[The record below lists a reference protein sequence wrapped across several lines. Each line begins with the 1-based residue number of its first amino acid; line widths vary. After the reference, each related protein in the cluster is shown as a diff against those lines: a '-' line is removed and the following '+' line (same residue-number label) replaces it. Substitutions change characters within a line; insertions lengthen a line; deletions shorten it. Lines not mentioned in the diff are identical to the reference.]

1 MQMKRI
7 AVITARGGSKR
18 IPRKNIKLFLGK
30 PILHYSIEAALAS
43 GIFDEVM
50 VSTEDAEIAE
60 IARQAGAAVP
70 FYRTER
76 TSGDFATTADVIAE
90 VIEEYAKRGQQFD
103 ELCCIY
109 PTAPFI
115 TAQKLK
121 EAMELLTEKGCDG
134 VLPVVRFSFPPQRC
148 VVIKDSMLQP
158 KWQEYMNARS
168 QDLEPYYH
176 DCGQFYCISIKA
188 FEKQHTMVMQ
198 NMVPYVM
205 SELDVQD
212 IDTEE
217 DWQIAE
223 MKYRLRMQD
232 RQDADIPTDKMT
244 ANRQTAADCSALD
257 GQTESIYAE
266 APAPVC
272 RIKNRLIGDG
282 HPAYIIAEMSAN
294 HAGSIE
300 RAKEIIRAARE
311 SGADCIKIQTY
322 TQDTLTIDCD
332 NEYFNIT
339 DGTWKGENLY
349 SLYGKAYTPWEW
361 QAELKAEADRIGID
375 FFSTPFDNSAVDF
388 LEGIG
393 VEFYKIASFEMVD
406 IPLIEYVASKGK
418 PIIMSTGM
426 ATREEIEEAV
436 AAVKRQGNENLILL
450 KCSSAYPAI
459 SADMHLKTIQHMKA
473 QFGVPVGLSDHSMG
487 SLGAATAVALGAAVI
502 EKHFCM
508 SREIDNPDASFS
520 MTPEEFKQ
528 MVEDIRNVEKAVGG
542 VSYGVSEQEKGSMGF
557 RRSLFVVEDMKA
569 GDVIT
574 EQNVRSIRPA
584 YGMKPKYYPYVLG
597 KKVCTDMKRGTP
609 LQMEHIADLRP
620 ACADDEALLLTWKN
634 DETARKF
641 ALSPKV
647 VSGQEHA
654 AWFYKMLQS
663 SDTCLYIMQSGSTP
677 VGQLRLDADG
687 ADARISYS
695 VAKEQ
700 RGFGYGELLLLLAEE
715 KAKENTAVT
724 RLMGE
729 VHREN
734 EASKRCFRKL
744 GYTERPNMEHPDF
757 LTFIKRIR

>member
-1 MQMKRI
+1 MKRI

-30 PILHYSIEAALAS
+30 PILHYSIEAAITS

-60 IARQAGAAVP
+60 IAKQAGAAVP
-70 FYRTER
+70 FFRSEK
-76 TSGDFATTADVIAE
+76 TSGDFATTADVVAE
-90 VIEEYAKRGQQFD
+90 VIEEYAKRGQHFD

-121 EAMELLTEKGCDG
+121 ESMELLSRQGCDG

-148 VVIKDSMLQP
+148 VVIEDGALQP

-168 QDLEPYYH
+168 QDLEQYYH
-176 DCGQFYCISIKA
+176 DCGQFYCINVEA
-188 FEKQHTMVMQ
+188 FEKQHKMVMEHT
-198 NMVPYVM
+198 VPYVM

-223 MKYRLRMQD
+223 MKYRLRCQNEKA
-232 RQDADIPTDKMT
+232 ADGEKISEDSRKAAASCTT
-244 ANRQTAADCSALD
+244 ANVQPKNIHTKADKAVGSCK
-257 GQTESIYAE
+257 
-266 APAPVC
+266 
-272 RIKNRLIGDG
+272 IKNRLIGDG

-300 RAKEIIRAARE
+300 RAKEIIRAAKD

-332 NEYFNIT
+332 NEYFQIT

-349 SLYGKAYTPWEW
+349 SLYGKAYTPWAW
-361 QAELKAEADRIGID
+361 QAELKAEADRVGID

-388 LEGIG
+388 LEEIG
-393 VEFYKIASFEMVD
+393 MEFYKIASFEMVD
-406 IPLIEYVASKGK
+406 IPLIEYIASKGK

-426 ATREEIEEAV
+426 ATLEEIEEAV
-436 AAVKRQGNENLILL
+436 AAVKRQGNPNLILL

-459 SADMHLKTIQHMKA
+459 SADMHLKTIQHMKEH
-473 QFGVPVGLSDHSMG
+473 FDIPIGLSDHSMG
-487 SLGAATAVALGAAVI
+487 SLGAATAVALGANVI

-542 VSYGVSEQEKGSMGF
+542 VSYGVSEQENGNTAF

-597 KKVCTDMKRGTP
+597 KKVCTDVKRGTP
-609 LQMEHIADLRP
+609 LQMEHIVTLRP
-620 ACADDEALLLTWKN
+620 VCAEDEALLLTWKN
-634 DETARKF
+634 DETARKY

-663 SDTCLYIMQSGSTP
+663 DDTKLYILQCGDVP
-677 VGQLRLDADG
+677 AGQLRLDADG
-687 ADARISYS
+687 MEAVISYS

-700 RGFGYGELLLLLAEE
+700 RGYGYGELLLLLAEE
-715 KAKENTAVT
+715 KAKECSDMI
-724 RLMGE
+724 RLCGE
-729 VHREN
+729 VHKDN
-734 EASKRCFRKL
+734 LPSIKCFQKL
-744 GYTERPNMEHPDF
+744 GYTESLNMENKNF
-757 LTFIKRIR
+757 VTFTKRIR